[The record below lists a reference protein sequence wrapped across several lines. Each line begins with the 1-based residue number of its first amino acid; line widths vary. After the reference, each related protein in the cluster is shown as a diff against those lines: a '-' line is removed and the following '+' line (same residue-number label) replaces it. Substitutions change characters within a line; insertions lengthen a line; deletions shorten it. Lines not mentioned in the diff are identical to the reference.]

1 MRSHARVLVGL
12 CALVAYGIWI
22 SLGVDQVPFHP
33 DESSLLYQSRDFEL
47 WLTDPL
53 SLAWDS
59 TVPDDYDQ
67 VYRAL
72 NAPLTKYVLGIGRR
86 IMGYGP
92 DAVST
97 DWDWSKT
104 WQENKA
110 SEAFP
115 EDKLLFGSRLSV
127 TLLLPFSLLLI
138 YRSAYSLKGKRLGY
152 IAALLLATN
161 ALILLHDRRA
171 MAEGVLTFGVC
182 LAILGMLEADRRPWL
197 AGLGAAVATMAK
209 YSCAPLLL
217 ANFLACA
224 WIPAQES
231 SKYLKI
237 FKNLLIFAL
246 VAAISMVIL
255 SPIAWTHPIQ
265 ALAQIWDARQEFVQQ
280 QVETLRILLPA
291 HVLETLPARVAIM
304 LGHLYLTPLQFEEI
318 GNYHP
323 QIAAMSELYLANPI
337 HTLLRN
343 AVGAGL
349 ALFLTILGIAAGI
362 RHTHAIKDGY
372 AKRKLMLLIS
382 ATALQTLALLIAN
395 PLPYQRYWIP
405 VVPFICVWMAYGVEE
420 IVSETKKQVARQTSD
435 LPEPV

>member
-1 MRSHARVLVGL
+1 MLIGL
-12 CALVAYGIWI
+12 CLLVIYAIWV
-22 SLGVDQVPFHP
+22 SLGVDRVPFHP

-59 TVPDDYDQ
+59 TNPDDYDQ

-92 DAVST
+92 EAVST

-110 SEAFP
+110 SGALP
-115 EDKLLFGSRLSV
+115 EDKLLFGSRLSI

-138 YRSAYSLKGKRLGY
+138 YRSGCILKNKRMGY
-152 IAALLLATN
+152 IAAFLLATN

-197 AGLGAAVATMAK
+197 AGLGAALATMAK
-209 YSCAPLLL
+209 YSSAPLLL
-217 ANFLACA
+217 VNFLACA
-224 WIPAQES
+224 LIPSQET
-231 SKYLKI
+231 SKYAKI
-237 FKNLLIFAL
+237 IKNLLIFTL
-246 VAAISMVIL
+246 VAAITMFIL

-265 ALAQIWDARQEFVQQ
+265 ALSQIWNTRQEFVRQ
-280 QVETLRILLPA
+280 QVNTLRILMPG
-291 HVLETLPARVAIM
+291 HIPETPPARVAVM
-304 LGHLYLTPLQFEEI
+304 LGHLYLTPLQFEEV

-323 QIAAMSELYLANPI
+323 QIAAMSEAYLSNPI
-337 HTLLRN
+337 HSLLRN

-362 RHTHAIKDGY
+362 RCTSTLKDGY
-372 AKRKLMLLIS
+372 AKRNLMLLLA
-382 ATALQTLALLIAN
+382 ATALQILALLVAN

-405 VVPFICVWMAYGVEE
+405 VVPFIIVWMAYGVEE
-420 IVSETKKQVARQTSD
+420 IVSITKKQAAQPTSD
-435 LPEPV
+435 LPENQ